1 MGEYR
6 NFAHQR
12 RRHGA
17 FFVPILPNVK
27 NTPFPPL
34 ISPFISVMMKLM
46 DNIWQ
51 VMPEDKG
58 ETEHGIENMR
68 YAQSSV
74 AGDR

>member
-1 MGEYR
+1 
-6 NFAHQR
+6 
-12 RRHGA
+12 
-17 FFVPILPNVK
+17 
-27 NTPFPPL
+27 
-34 ISPFISVMMKLM
+34 M

-51 VMPEDKG
+51 VMSEDKG